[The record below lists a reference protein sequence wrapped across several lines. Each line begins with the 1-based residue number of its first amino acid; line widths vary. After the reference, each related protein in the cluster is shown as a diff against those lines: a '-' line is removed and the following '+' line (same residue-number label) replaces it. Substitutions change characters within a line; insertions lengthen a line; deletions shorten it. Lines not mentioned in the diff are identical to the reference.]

1 MPDVSCTLAIAVV
14 PNAPRSEIVGWL
26 GAAVKIKVHA
36 PPVEDKANLVLC
48 EFLADRL
55 GVPRGEL
62 APRRHLPPQGGPR
75 RRPHRFGG
83 AFPARARM
91 TAFALTC

>member
-55 GVPRGEL
+55 G
-62 APRRHLPPQGGPR
+62 APRRAVSLLRGDTSR
-75 RRPHRFGG
+75 RKVVRVAGL
-83 AFPARARM
+83 
-91 TAFALTC
+91 TAPEAHFRLGLG